1 MLTKKWLVT
10 LIKVRL
16 RITWK
21 LQSNTV
27 MDTTNVFL
35 LMTLTDTSMKE
46 LFCLNMLQY
55 LINEATYSE
64 NSKKPTSITL
74 LIFIITLFWRLD
86 SLIFFSSHL
95 LNLKWAS
102 KNASLILSLGGTTK
116 YITAMPLDLQFKAFI
131 ETKRFRFLKR
141 FYFAHFLKTCKY
153 QKKIPSG

>member
-1 MLTKKWLVT
+1 MLTKKWLVI

-35 LMTLTDTSMKE
+35 LITLTDTSMKE

-55 LINEATYSE
+55 LINEATYFE

-131 ETKRFRFLKR
+131 ETKRFRFFKR
-141 FYFAHFLKTCKY
+141 FYFAHF
-153 QKKIPSG
+153 

>member
-1 MLTKKWLVT
+1 MLTKKWLVI

-27 MDTTNVFL
+27 MDTTNLFL

-55 LINEATYSE
+55 LINEATYFE

-141 FYFAHFLKTCKY
+141 FYFAHFLKSCKY

>member
-1 MLTKKWLVT
+1 MLTKKWLVIQ
-10 LIKVRL
+10 IKVRL

-27 MDTTNVFL
+27 MDTTNVLL

-64 NSKKPTSITL
+64 NSKKPTFITL

-95 LNLKWAS
+95 LNLKWVS
-102 KNASLILSLGGTTK
+102 KNTNLILSLGGATK
-116 YITAMPLDLQFKAFI
+116 YTNVMLLDLKLKAFI
-131 ETKRFRFLKR
+131 
-141 FYFAHFLKTCKY
+141 KT
-153 QKKIPSG
+153 KKI

>member
-1 MLTKKWLVT
+1 MLTKKWLVI

-27 MDTTNVFL
+27 MDTANVLL

-64 NSKKPTSITL
+64 NSKKPTFITL

-95 LNLKWAS
+95 LNLKWVS
-102 KNASLILSLGGTTK
+102 KNTNLILSLGGATK
-116 YITAMPLDLQFKAFI
+116 YTNVMLLDLKLKAFI
-131 ETKRFRFLKR
+131 
-141 FYFAHFLKTCKY
+141 KT
-153 QKKIPSG
+153 KKI

>member
-1 MLTKKWLVT
+1 MLTKKWLVI

-27 MDTTNVFL
+27 MDTTNVLL

-64 NSKKPTSITL
+64 NSKEPTFITL

-95 LNLKWAS
+95 LNLKWVS
-102 KNASLILSLGGTTK
+102 KNTNLILSLGGATK
-116 YITAMPLDLQFKAFI
+116 YTNVMLLDLKLKAFI
-131 ETKRFRFLKR
+131 
-141 FYFAHFLKTCKY
+141 KT
-153 QKKIPSG
+153 KKI

>member
-1 MLTKKWLVT
+1 MLTKKWLVI

-27 MDTTNVFL
+27 MDTTNVLL

-55 LINEATYSE
+55 LINEAAYFE

-95 LNLKWAS
+95 LNLKWVS
-102 KNASLILSLGGTTK
+102 KNTNLILSLGGTTK
-116 YITAMPLDLQFKAFI
+116 YTNVMLLDLKLKASI
-131 ETKRFRFLKR
+131 KTK
-141 FYFAHFLKTCKY
+141 
-153 QKKIPSG
+153 QI

>member
-1 MLTKKWLVT
+1 MLTKKWLVI

-27 MDTTNVFL
+27 MDTTNLFL

-55 LINEATYSE
+55 LINEATYFE

>member
-1 MLTKKWLVT
+1 MLTKKWLVI

-27 MDTTNVFL
+27 MDMTNVLL

-64 NSKKPTSITL
+64 NSKKPTFITL

-95 LNLKWAS
+95 LNLKWVS
-102 KNASLILSLGGTTK
+102 KNTNLILSLGGATK
-116 YITAMPLDLQFKAFI
+116 YTNVMLLDLKLKAFI
-131 ETKRFRFLKR
+131 
-141 FYFAHFLKTCKY
+141 KT
-153 QKKIPSG
+153 KKI

>member
-1 MLTKKWLVT
+1 MLTKKWLVI

-86 SLIFFSSHL
+86 SLIFLSSHL

-102 KNASLILSLGGTTK
+102 KNASLVLSLGGTTK
-116 YITAMPLDLQFKAFI
+116 YITAMPLDLKLKAFI
-131 ETKRFRFLKR
+131 ETK
-141 FYFAHFLKTCKY
+141 
-153 QKKIPSG
+153 KI

>member
-1 MLTKKWLVT
+1 MLTKKWLVI

-27 MDTTNVFL
+27 MDTTNLFL

-102 KNASLILSLGGTTK
+102 KNASLVLSLGGTTK
-116 YITAMPLDLQFKAFI
+116 YIAAMPLDLKLKAFI
-131 ETKRFRFLKR
+131 ETK
-141 FYFAHFLKTCKY
+141 
-153 QKKIPSG
+153 KI

>member
-1 MLTKKWLVT
+1 MLTKKWLVI

-27 MDTTNVFL
+27 MDTTNVLL

-64 NSKKPTSITL
+64 NSKKPTFITL

-95 LNLKWAS
+95 LNLKWVS
-102 KNASLILSLGGTTK
+102 KNTNLILSLGGATK
-116 YITAMPLDLQFKAFI
+116 YTNVMLLDLKLKAFI
-131 ETKRFRFLKR
+131 
-141 FYFAHFLKTCKY
+141 KT
-153 QKKIPSG
+153 KKI

>member
-1 MLTKKWLVT
+1 MLTKKWLVI

-16 RITWK
+16 LITWK

-95 LNLKWAS
+95 LNLKWVS
-102 KNASLILSLGGTTK
+102 KNTNLILSLGGATK
-116 YITAMPLDLQFKAFI
+116 YTNVMLLDLK
-131 ETKRFRFLKR
+131 
-141 FYFAHFLKTCKY
+141 LKTFIKT
-153 QKKIPSG
+153 KKI